1 MLCIAPLQEDLEHLR
16 STRRSAGWSCSWTCE
31 ARTTYRRILSEPNR
45 KLNTQVS
52 QIGNCV
58 EKVQPYYE
66 ARRLAKEAQQEM

>member
-1 MLCIAPLQEDLEHLR
+1 ETIAGRSGASQVNEEISWVELQLD
-16 STRRSAGWSCSWTCE
+16 E